1 MTTCFTR
8 REFLYR
14 TALFAAALPLSPW
27 RWLSSPAITL
37 RIGFLDAATD
47 AARRQRQGF
56 ELGVDEARHAAQL
69 FGGVIETR
77 SIAEHAGD
85 IRDVRGVIGGEE
97 TTRCIAWSMRAT
109 SEGFLF
115 MNVGCTND
123 DVRGRACSR
132 SAFHVIPSDAMYR
145 DARAMA
151 GNMPG
156 EPTAWSASLS
166 RFGADTLNQRFQ
178 RRFHQPITTDAWAA
192 WLAVK
197 ILWESALRQRSGD
210 AEALATFLERDSTQ
224 FDGHKGQ
231 PLSFRPWD
239 HQLRQPV
246 YVIAGGQ
253 PVKEMP
259 EVSPESSVRDALD
272 RLGSGPTSTT
282 CRFAR

>member
-8 REFLYR
+8 REFVSR
-14 TALFAAALPLSPW
+14 TALFAAALPLS
-27 RWLSSPAITL
+27 RWGMLPSSAITL
-37 RIGFLDAATD
+37 RIGFLDGASD

-56 ELGVDEARHAAQL
+56 ELGVDEAKHAAQL
-69 FGGVIETR
+69 FGGAIETTNL
-77 SIAEHAGD
+77 AEHSSDA
-85 IRDVRGVIGGEE
+85 RGLTAVIGGDD
-97 TTRCIAWSMRAT
+97 TTRCTTWSKRAT
-109 SEGFLF
+109 ADGFLF
-115 MNVGCTND
+115 MNVGCTD
-123 DVRGRACSR
+123 DDLRGRGCLR
-132 SAFHVIPSDAMYR
+132 STFHVIPSDAMYR

-151 GNMPG
+151 GNTPG
-156 EPTAWSASLS
+156 ETTAWSSSLS

-178 RRFHQPITTDAWAA
+178 TRFNQSMTADAWAA

-210 AEALATFLERDSTQ
+210 VPALATFLERDSTQ

-246 YVIAGGQ
+246 YLIAAGHG
-253 PVKEMP
+253 VKELP
-259 EVSPESSVRDALD
+259 EGSPESSVRDVLD
-272 RLGSGPTSTT
+272 RLGASSTSTT

>member
-1 MTTCFTR
+1 MSMCFTR
-8 REFLYR
+8 RDFLSR
-14 TALFAAALPLSPW
+14 TALFAAALPLS
-27 RWLSSPAITL
+27 RWATLSSPAIRL
-37 RIGFLDAATD
+37 RIGFLDAETD

-56 ELGVDEARHAAQL
+56 ELGVEEARHAAQL
-69 FGGVIETR
+69 FGGTIETR
-77 SIAEHAGD
+77 IIAEQSSD
-85 IRDVRGVIGGEE
+85 TRDLTAVIGGEE
-97 TTRCIAWSMRAT
+97 PTRCIAWFRRAA

-123 DVRGRACSR
+123 DVRGRECSR

-151 GNMPG
+151 GNTSG

-178 RRFHQPITTDAWAA
+178 NRFNQPMTADAWAA

-210 AEALATFLERDSTQ
+210 AQALARFLERDSTQ

-246 YVIAGGQ
+246 YAIAGGQ
-253 PVKEMP
+253 AVKELP
-259 EVSPESSVRDALD
+259 DASPESSVRDALD
-272 RLGSGPTSTT
+272 RLGPGPTSTP